1 MVKWK
6 RGFRKNVP
14 TDSTSIE
21 TANKALP
28 DQVDEAYIVE
38 RIYSAV
44 MEHRLPP
51 AQKLSELK
59 LCEAFGVGRMRVRHA
74 LLLLSDQGIVELEA
88 NRGAFVASPSPKE
101 ANEVFDARMV
111 LEPAIARRVAI
122 ETPPEYLAMLK
133 QHISLEDEARK
144 YSRGADL
151 IRLSGEFHVKVA
163 LASGNLILRRVIR
176 ELVTRSS
183 LIVGL
188 FGASN
193 HMDCPD
199 GEHSDLLGAIE
210 RGDADTTASLM
221 FEHLRKIKDGL
232 DLAPPRPKE
241 GDLKDILGL
250 R

>member
-1 MVKWK
+1 MAKGK

-14 TDSTSIE
+14 TDSTSIG
-21 TANKALP
+21 TVNRTLP
-28 DQVDEAYIVE
+28 ERVDEAYIVE

-44 MEHRLPP
+44 MEHRLSP
-51 AQKLSELK
+51 AQKLSELR
-59 LCEAFGVGRMRVRHA
+59 LCEAFGVGRMHVRSA

-88 NRGAFVASPSPKE
+88 NRGAFVASPSPTE
-101 ANEVFDARMV
+101 ANEVFVARMV
-111 LEPAIARRVAI
+111 LEPAIARHVAVEI
-122 ETPPEYLAMLK
+122 RQEDLAMLR
-133 QHISLEDEARK
+133 QQISLEGEARK
-144 YSRGADL
+144 DGRGADL
-151 IRLSGEFHVKVA
+151 VRLSGEFHVKFA
-163 LASGNLILRRVIR
+163 LASGNSILRRVIR

-210 RGDADTTASLM
+210 RGDSDMAASLM
-221 FEHLRKIKDGL
+221 FEHLRGIKDGL
-232 DLAPPRPKE
+232 DLAPHRPKE